1 MDNKIEKGKK
11 RFNIIDFMIILVVFA
26 LVFSIALRYNL
37 ADRVGLRSRT
47 DEATISF
54 LVLKASPSTID
65 AFVTGDVFYIDQNS
79 VVLGTLQNAQSSEAE
94 QYHENEDGAMIL
106 SYTSAY
112 IDIRGEIKAS
122 GTLTESGFMLNGTTF
137 IAPNKKITVKSKNV
151 TCDFIITSVTVN
163 NDNLL

>member
-1 MDNKIEKGKK
+1 MDNKVEKNKK
-11 RFNIIDFMIILVVFA
+11 RFNIIDFLIILVVAA

-37 ADRVGLRSRT
+37 ADRVGLSSRT
-47 DEATISF
+47 DEVTISF
-54 LVLKASPSTID
+54 LVQETSPTTID
-65 AFVTGDVFYIDQNS
+65 AFALGDEFYIDQNS
-79 VVLGTLQNAQSSEAE
+79 VLLGTLLSVQRYEAE
-94 QYHENEDGAMIL
+94 QYYENEDGEMIL

-122 GTLTESGFMLNGTTF
+122 GSMTESGFMLNGTTF

-163 NDNLL
+163 GDNQ

>member
-1 MDNKIEKGKK
+1 MDNKVEKNKK
-11 RFNIIDFMIILVVFA
+11 RFNIIDFLIILVVAA

-37 ADRVGLRSRT
+37 ADRVGLSSRT
-47 DEATISF
+47 DEVTISF
-54 LVLKASPSTID
+54 LVQETSPTTID
-65 AFVTGDVFYIDQNS
+65 AFVLGDEFYIDQNS
-79 VVLGTLQNAQSSEAE
+79 VLLGTLLSVQRYEAE
-94 QYHENEDGAMIL
+94 QYYENEDGEMIL

-122 GTLTESGFMLNGTTF
+122 GSMTESGFMLNGTTF

-163 NDNLL
+163 GDNQ